1 MIEEGAVALAAIG
14 LTGTILAVV
23 VTPLFKLLNA
33 NTAAL
38 NNIAKTNKEL
48 VKETRKG
55 NREAAQRNGHLG
67 EQNIQITELIN
78 KYNKEVLA
86 LSDRIMKK
94 LDTHS
99 IGTLNVAHSN
109 VEEETVH
116 SQKIER
122 KVQ

>member
-1 MIEEGAVALAAIG
+1 MIGEGTVALAAIG
-14 LTGTILAVV
+14 LTGTILAAV

-38 NNIAKTNKEL
+38 NNIAETNKEL

-55 NREAAQRNGHLG
+55 NKEAAQRNGHLG
-67 EQNIQITELIN
+67 EQNIQITELIS
-78 KYNKEVLA
+78 KHNKEVSA
-86 LSDRIMKK
+86 LGSRIMEK
-94 LDTHS
+94 LDAQS

>member
-1 MIEEGAVALAAIG
+1 MIGEGAVALAAIG
-14 LTGTILAVV
+14 LTGTILAAV

-38 NNIAKTNKEL
+38 NNIAETNKEL

-55 NREAAQRNGHLG
+55 NREAALRNGHLG
-67 EQNIQITELIN
+67 EQNIQITELISEH
-78 KYNKEVLA
+78 NKEVLA

-94 LDTHS
+94 LDTQS